1 MQEKFVVVNGNK
13 IRYLEEG
20 KEKNI
25 IVFLHGLGGMADR
38 WLPVF
43 PFLSKKYKIIAPDII
58 GYGKSDKPQ
67 VDYTIEFFTQFVVE
81 FLDRLSAQSIFMIGN
96 SLGGQIVAECAARQ
110 SQLIKKIVLVS
121 PAGIMKKS
129 TPVLD
134 AYISAALYPTP
145 ESVKGAYEMMMGTYK
160 QVRQETIDNFISSM
174 TRPNAKMAF
183 ISTLLGMKNAPSL
196 TEKLQLIK
204 IPTMLLWGSED
215 KLIPFE
221 YAKQFVGAMKN
232 CYFVEMK
239 GSGHTPF
246 EEEPEKFSNLILDFL
261 SK

>member
-1 MQEKFVVVNGNK
+1 MEEKFVKISGNK

-20 KEKNI
+20 GNKHV
-25 IVFLHGLGGMADR
+25 IVLLHGLGGMADR

-43 PFLSKKYKIIAPDII
+43 PFLSKKFKIIAPDII

-67 VDYTIEFFTQFVVE
+67 VDYTPEFFTQFVFE
-81 FLDRLSAQSIFMIGN
+81 FLDTLSLKNIFMMGN
-96 SLGGQIVAECAARQ
+96 SLGGRITAECASTQTHAIR
-110 SQLIKKIVLVS
+110 KIVLVA

-134 AYISAALYPTP
+134 AYATAALYPTH
-145 ESVKGAYEMMMGTYK
+145 ESVKMAYQMMMAQNK
-160 QVRQETIDNFISSM
+160 EVREESIQNFISSM
-174 TRPNAKMAF
+174 SRPNAKMAF
-183 ISTLLGMKNAPSL
+183 MSTLLGMKNSPAI

-221 YAKQFVGAMKN
+221 YSKQFLASIKN
-232 CYFVEMK
+232 CHFIEMK
-239 GSGHTPF
+239 SCGHTPF
-246 EEEPEKFSNLILDFL
+246 EEEPSEFSKLVLDFL